1 MRILSDKETIMD
13 KFVVFLLCL
22 FMTIGGVVHLYDNI
36 VDGFLPYDFAPR
48 WLNIYWSALGLLD
61 LLAVYLLVKHRR
73 VGLVLM
79 LLILMTNVI
88 FSSHA
93 HYTLEIL
100 DDNVALQMKTLF
112 LGFSLGVSIWLWN
125 ARKHQQSRQIFR

>member
-100 DDNVALQMKTLF
+100 DNNVALQMKTLF
-112 LGFSLGVSIWLWN
+112 LGFSIWLWN

>member
-1 MRILSDKETIMD
+1 MD
-13 KFVVFLLCL
+13 KFVVFLLCF

-100 DDNVALQMKTLF
+100 DNNVALQMKTLF

>member
-1 MRILSDKETIMD
+1 MD

-36 VDGFLPYDFAPR
+36 FDGFLPYDFAPR

-100 DDNVALQMKTLF
+100 DNNVALQMKTLF

>member
-61 LLAVYLLVKHRR
+61 LLSVYLLVKHRR

-100 DDNVALQMKTLF
+100 DNNVALQMKTLF

>member
-22 FMTIGGVVHLYDNI
+22 IMTIGGVVHLYDNI

-100 DDNVALQMKTLF
+100 DNNVALQMKTLF

>member
-100 DDNVALQMKTLF
+100 DNNVALQMKTLF

-125 ARKHQQSRQIFR
+125 ARKHQPSRQIFR

>member
-93 HYTLEIL
+93 HYTLDIL
-100 DDNVALQMKTLF
+100 DNNVALQMKTLF

>member
-1 MRILSDKETIMD
+1 MD

-100 DDNVALQMKTLF
+100 DNNVALQMKTLF

-125 ARKHQQSRQIFR
+125 ARKHQKSRQIFR

>member
-79 LLILMTNVI
+79 LLILMTNVV

-100 DDNVALQMKTLF
+100 DNNVALQMKTLF

>member
-1 MRILSDKETIMD
+1 
-13 KFVVFLLCL
+13 
-22 FMTIGGVVHLYDNI
+22 MTIGGVVHLYDNI

-100 DDNVALQMKTLF
+100 DNNVALQMKTLF

>member
-22 FMTIGGVVHLYDNI
+22 FMTIGGVVHLYDNV

-100 DDNVALQMKTLF
+100 DNNVALQMKTLF

>member
-1 MRILSDKETIMD
+1 MD

-100 DDNVALQMKTLF
+100 GNNVALQMKTLF

>member
-1 MRILSDKETIMD
+1 MD

-22 FMTIGGVVHLYDNI
+22 FMTVGGVVHLYDNI
-36 VDGFLPYDFAPR
+36 ANGFLPYDFAPG
-48 WLNIYWSALGLLD
+48 WLNIYWSSLGLLD

-73 VGLVLM
+73 SGLVLM
-79 LLILMTNVI
+79 LLILTTNVI

-100 DDNVALQMKTLF
+100 DNNAALQMKTLF
-112 LGFSLGVSIWLWN
+112 LGFSFGVSIWLWN
-125 ARKHQQSRQIFR
+125 ARKHRQSRQIFR

>member
-79 LLILMTNVI
+79 LLILMTNVM

-100 DDNVALQMKTLF
+100 DNNVALQMKTLF

>member
-1 MRILSDKETIMD
+1 MA
-13 KFVVFLLCL
+13 
-22 FMTIGGVVHLYDNI
+22 
-36 VDGFLPYDFAPR
+36 FALR
-48 WLNIYWSALGLLD
+48 FCSALAKHLLERIRSFRFVSGVLISETSQSGLGVD
-61 LLAVYLLVKHRR
+61 AIDFDDKRY
-73 VGLVLM
+73 
-79 LLILMTNVI
+79 

-100 DDNVALQMKTLF
+100 DNNVALQMKTLF

>member
-61 LLAVYLLVKHRR
+61 LVAVYLLVKHRR

-100 DDNVALQMKTLF
+100 DNNVALQMKTLF

>member
-79 LLILMTNVI
+79 LLTLMTNVI

-100 DDNVALQMKTLF
+100 DNNVALQMKTLF

>member
-22 FMTIGGVVHLYDNI
+22 FMMIGGVVHLYENI

-100 DDNVALQMKTLF
+100 DNNVALQMKTLF

>member
-1 MRILSDKETIMD
+1 MD

-22 FMTIGGVVHLYDNI
+22 FMTIGGAVHLYDNI

-61 LLAVYLLVKHRR
+61 LLAVYLLAKHRR

-93 HYTLEIL
+93 HYTLEVL
-100 DDNVALQMKTLF
+100 DNNVALQMKTLF

>member
-1 MRILSDKETIMD
+1 MD

-36 VDGFLPYDFAPR
+36 VDGFWPYDFAPR

-100 DDNVALQMKTLF
+100 DNNVALQMKTLF

>member
-22 FMTIGGVVHLYDNI
+22 FMMIGGVVHLYDNI

-93 HYTLEIL
+93 HYTLEVL
-100 DDNVALQMKTLF
+100 DNNVALQMKTLF

>member
-22 FMTIGGVVHLYDNI
+22 FMMIGGVVHLYDNI

-100 DDNVALQMKTLF
+100 
-112 LGFSLGVSIWLWN
+112 
-125 ARKHQQSRQIFR
+125 

>member
-100 DDNVALQMKTLF
+100 DNNVALQMKTMF

>member
-1 MRILSDKETIMD
+1 MD

-22 FMTIGGVVHLYDNI
+22 FMTVGGVVHLYDNI
-36 VDGFLPYDFAPR
+36 ANGFLPYDFAPR
-48 WLNIYWSALGLLD
+48 WLNIYWSSLGLLD

-73 VGLVLM
+73 SGLVLM
-79 LLILMTNVI
+79 LLILTTNVI

-100 DDNVALQMKTLF
+100 DNNAALQMKTLF
-112 LGFSLGVSIWLWN
+112 LGFSFGVSVWLWN
-125 ARKHQQSRQIFR
+125 ARKHRQSRQIFR

>member
-1 MRILSDKETIMD
+1 MD

-22 FMTIGGVVHLYDNI
+22 FMMIGGVVHLYDNI

-61 LLAVYLLVKHRR
+61 LFAVYLLVKHRR

-100 DDNVALQMKTLF
+100 DNNVALQMKTLF

>member
-61 LLAVYLLVKHRR
+61 LLAVYLLVKYRR

-100 DDNVALQMKTLF
+100 DNNVALQMKTLF

>member
-100 DDNVALQMKTLF
+100 DNNVALQMKTVF

>member
-100 DDNVALQMKTLF
+100 ENNVALQMKTLF

>member
-1 MRILSDKETIMD
+1 MRILSDKATIMD

-100 DDNVALQMKTLF
+100 DNNVALQMKTLF

>member
-100 DDNVALQMKTLF
+100 DNNVALQMKTLF

-125 ARKHQQSRQIFR
+125 VRKHQQSRQIFR

>member
-93 HYTLEIL
+93 HYALEIL
-100 DDNVALQMKTLF
+100 DNNVALQMKTLF

>member
-1 MRILSDKETIMD
+1 MD

-22 FMTIGGVVHLYDNI
+22 FMTIGGMVHLYDNI

-100 DDNVALQMKTLF
+100 DNNVALQMKTLF